1 MIWPKALIT
10 ELASRRC
17 IIFIGSGASA
27 SSISQDGGKHP
38 PTWNT
43 FLSSLIVMMHE
54 KRDLPIIEDYITKQK
69 YLEAAEIIKKN
80 TSPADFSAFIRE
92 ELVTPRYKPSKI
104 HESILEIDPKIV
116 ITTNYDD
123 IYDTFCRTGAAQEGY
138 NISKYYESHIISD
151 LRSPVRLI
159 IKAHGCISDASKIV
173 LTKSEYFQVRQKYSN
188 FYKVLDSLF
197 LTHTILFLGY
207 SLTDPDIQLVLENV
221 NIAAPSPHPHY
232 FVTTSNI
239 NSAIKEANRRSYNLE
254 FIEFAEE
261 NYMELNEGLFELAE
275 SVKENRMTNPSV

>member
-1 MIWPKALIT
+1 MNWPKALVT

-27 SSISQDGGKHP
+27 GCLSQDDSKSP
-38 PTWNT
+38 PTWSAY
-43 FLSSLIVMMHE
+43 LQRLIELMSD
-54 KRDLPIIEDYITKQK
+54 KTDLPTIEDYIWKEK

-80 TSPADFSAFIRE
+80 ISPADFSAFIRE
-92 ELVTPRYKPSKI
+92 EFVIPRYKPSKI
-104 HESILEIDPKIV
+104 HESILEIDPKII

-123 IYDTFCRTGAAQEGY
+123 IYDSFCRTGAAHEGY
-138 NISKYYESHIISD
+138 NISKYYDSHIISD

-159 IKAHGCISDASKIV
+159 IKAHGCISDAAQIV
-173 LTKSEYFQVRQKYSN
+173 LTKSEYFRARQKYAS

-221 NIAAPSPHPHY
+221 NIAAPSSHPHY
-232 FVTTSNI
+232 FVTGNNL
-239 NSAIKEANRRSYNLE
+239 NSAIKLSNKSAYNIE
-254 FIEFAEE
+254 FIEYTAGNFD
-261 NYMELNEGLFELAE
+261 ELNDGLIELAE
-275 SVKENRMTNPSV
+275 SVKVHRLTNPSV

>member
-27 SSISQDGGKHP
+27 GCISADGTKSP
-38 PTWNT
+38 PLW
-43 FLSSLIVMMHE
+43 SSLLNSLIDLMTD
-54 KRDLPIIEDYITKQK
+54 KTDLPIIEDFIRKEK
-69 YLEAAEIIKKN
+69 YLDAAEIIKKN
-80 TSPADFSAFIRE
+80 IPPADFSSFIRE
-92 ELVTPRYKPSKI
+92 SLVIPRYKQSYM
-104 HESILEIDPKIV
+104 HEAILEIDPKVV

-123 IYDTFCRTGAAQEGY
+123 VYDRFCRTGAAYEGY
-138 NISKYYESHIISD
+138 NISKYYDRHIISD

-159 IKAHGCISDASKIV
+159 IKAHGCISDASQIV
-173 LTKSEYFQVRQKYSN
+173 LTKSEYFKAKQVFSN

-221 NIAAPSPHPHY
+221 NIAAPSSHPHY
-232 FVTTSNI
+232 FVTGNSI
-239 NSAIKEANRRSYNLE
+239 NSAIKQANKLAYNIE
-254 FIEFAEE
+254 FIEYTAGNFS
-261 NYMELNEGLFELAE
+261 ELNDGLLELKDNVKRYRFE
-275 SVKENRMTNPSV
+275 NPSV